1 MLNHDAIIEQ
11 QLLDQSL
18 VEGIEYDTLYAD
30 DEEYDDDAG
39 DRFQWFSDDFY
50 VESYDAYEEETRLTG
65 TKIA

>member
-11 QLLDQSL
+11 QLQDQSL

-30 DEEYDDDAG
+30 DEEYDGTDY
-39 DRFQWFSDDFY
+39 QWFTDDYY
-50 VESYDAYEEETRLTG
+50 VESYDAYEEETRFTG